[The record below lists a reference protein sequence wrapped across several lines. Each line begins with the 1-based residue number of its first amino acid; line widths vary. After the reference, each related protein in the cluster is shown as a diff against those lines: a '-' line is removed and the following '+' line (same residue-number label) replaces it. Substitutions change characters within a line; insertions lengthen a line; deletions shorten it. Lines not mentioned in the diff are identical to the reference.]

1 MRALPSF
8 APPSSHG
15 AFRYEH
21 SGDEPGSNADFAVLF
36 SLLTFNDVKRLF
48 GG

>member
-1 MRALPSF
+1 MIALPSF
-8 APPSSHG
+8 APPPSHG